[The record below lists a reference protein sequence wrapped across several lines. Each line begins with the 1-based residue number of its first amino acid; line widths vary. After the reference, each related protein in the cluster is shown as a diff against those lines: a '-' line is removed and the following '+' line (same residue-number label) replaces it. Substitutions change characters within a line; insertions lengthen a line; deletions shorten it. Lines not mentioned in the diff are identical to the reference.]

1 MSPTLAINE
10 LYDALTVQGE
20 GPSLGRLCTF
30 VRLARCNL
38 DCGEGDGAMW
48 SCDTPFTW
56 RWAGIYSEDSGPVYS
71 PAAEITTMP
80 VAAVVEHVLTL
91 APPLV
96 VISGGE
102 PMLQR
107 AGLTALVD
115 ELWEHGIDV
124 EIETN
129 GTQRPWDGLGK
140 VTAYNVSP
148 KLANSGVARDR
159 AWKPE
164 VLSALLST
172 GRARFKFVC
181 SQAADLDE
189 VAELCCLANIP
200 AEKVWVMPAGTS
212 TVQIRQSLARVADA
226 AIARR
231 WNVTTRLH
239 IALWNS
245 KRGV

>member
-1 MSPTLAINE
+1 MTATLAINE
-10 LYDALTVQGE
+10 LYDRLTIQGE

-38 DCGEGDGAMW
+38 DCGEGGGAMW
-48 SCDTPFTW
+48 ACDTPFTW
-56 RWAGIYSEDSGPVYS
+56 RWKGIYSDTDGPTYS
-71 PAAEITTMP
+71 PAAEITTLP
-80 VAAVVEHVLTL
+80 VAAVVEHVVGL

-115 ELWEHGIDV
+115 GLWEYGIDV

-140 VTAYNVSP
+140 VAAFNVSP
-148 KLANSGVARDR
+148 KLSNSGVPRSR
-159 AWKPE
+159 AWK
-164 VLSALLST
+164 LDALRELLDT

-181 SQAADLDE
+181 SSAEDLDE
-189 VAELCCLANIP
+189 VAELVCQARIP
-200 AEKVWVMPAGTS
+200 EGKVWIMPAGTS
-212 TVQIRQSLARVADA
+212 TVQIRQSLAHVAEA

-239 IALWNS
+239 IALWGS
-245 KRGV
+245 RRGV